1 VCRWYIPS
9 SPRSVN
15 ISVPTISTVLQLS
28 GLLLGRQA
36 QSHPPERQAPLAI
49 TLMALEYLPVRPQ
62 PGDRDA
68 IDGKG

>member
-1 VCRWYIPS
+1 
-9 SPRSVN
+9 
-15 ISVPTISTVLQLS
+15 VPTISTVLQLS

-68 IDGKG
+68 MDGKG